1 MLFMDLL
8 EFYMQFIEW
17 SFFTVLNFGQYLIG
31 MCSRYK
37 TYMTSVVMGN
47 LQQACRGG
55 VPGTFPLVRSYVAV
69 RVPQGLVG
77 LEDGVVEDQPFWP
90 LVYYCLRCGDVA
102 AALFC
107 AKQAG

>member
-1 MLFMDLL
+1 
-8 EFYMQFIEW
+8 MQFIEW
-17 SFFTVLNFGQYLIG
+17 SFFTVLNVGQYLIG

-47 LQQACRGG
+47 LQQASRGG

>member
-1 MLFMDLL
+1 MDLL
-8 EFYMQFIEW
+8 DFCMQFIEW
-17 SFFTVLNFGQYLIG
+17 SFFTVLNVCQYLIG
-31 MCSRYK
+31 MYSRYK

-90 LVYYCLRCGDVA
+90 LVYYCLRCGDIS